1 VENRPGRRFCGKCG
15 TALAIACPACG
26 ASNDADESYC
36 GECGAK
42 LGGASSDHSS
52 LLSTTRPPVDAARHS
67 SERRHVSVLFADL
80 VGFTSLS
87 EERDAED
94 VRELLSRYFETARTI
109 IGRYSGSIEKF
120 IGDAVMAVWGVP
132 VAQEDDAERAVRAAL
147 ELVDAVSAFGE
158 SVGAA
163 GLRARAGVLSGE
175 AAVNLGASGEGMVA
189 GDMVNTA
196 SRIQTAAAPGTVL
209 VGDSTW
215 RATQAAIR
223 YQDAGLHELKGKPEP
238 IRLWR
243 ASGVIAARGGALRRS
258 GLEPPF
264 VGRDRELRILKELL
278 HATSEEGK
286 ARLLSIVG
294 VAGVGKSRLA
304 WEFEKYVD
312 GLTEGIWWHRG
323 RCLSYGE
330 GVAYSALAE
339 MVRMR
344 AGIAEN
350 ESPESAREKL
360 TICVESFLPDQEE
373 RRWAEPRLAQL
384 LGLEEL
390 GSTDPQDLYSAWR
403 VFFERLAGEGLT
415 VLLFGDLQWADPGLL
430 DFIDYLLD
438 WSRTSPILVLTLS
451 RPELAERRP
460 GWGDGKRA
468 FTSLHLEPLS
478 AEAMTRLLDG
488 LVPGLPADLVTR
500 IRDRAAGIPLY
511 AVETVRMLLD
521 RGLVAEHEGVYRAE
535 ASLEELEIPESLH
548 ALIAARL
555 DSLGPDERRLVQDAA
570 VLGKA
575 FTPAALAA
583 ITTLDVDVIEPRLR
597 ALVQKDLLAVQSDP
611 RSPER
616 GQYVFVQDL
625 VRAVAYGTLARRERK
640 QRHLAVADYLSSSWS
655 DEDEIAEVI
664 ASHLVEAYE
673 AEPSA
678 LDSAAIGERA
688 RSALVSAAEHA
699 SALGGSES
707 ACRYYER
714 ALELPG
720 VDGRALLHLGA
731 GKAAALLGQG
741 ARAAS
746 HLDRAVQLFGEAGR
760 PLAQADALHE
770 LSLVDAVDGDR
781 DLAREHCEQALTVLR
796 ELPADDASVAAIAL
810 LEARLGRN
818 LFFLERHEAALEH
831 SDRALRV
838 ADERR
843 IWPVLALALD
853 TKGAV
858 LFRRGQRF
866 EAEVLVRAALRVG
879 LDHGLPGA
887 DIIATTLAT
896 MLEDSDEAEASI
908 EMYEQSSELFRRRGD
923 RRQMVG
929 SRLNQIANLLEL
941 GRWDDVDAI
950 ASDYLDVEAP
960 EFGVGWEFGF
970 LVANAVWLYVRR
982 GDLAAAH
989 RIVDDH
995 LVIPDGA
1002 RNDLKTMVMNARAA
1016 LMNAEGDH
1024 EAALQTAEAT
1034 LLTSFGGLVVDTR
1047 AALIEAVDAA
1057 FALRRQD
1064 KVLELIAIVRDRVH
1078 GSWSPSLETHLL
1090 RWEARVAAEGGDL
1103 ADADTKFT
1111 AAIARFT
1118 AVSRP
1123 FWVAVTRLE
1132 YATTLAAQDRDTEA
1146 EALVS
1151 QARAAFA
1158 ELRAVPWVQR
1168 SDELLREIVAVR
1180 ASTKSA

>member
-1 VENRPGRRFCGKCG
+1 M
-15 TALAIACPACG
+15 
-26 ASNDADESYC
+26 
-36 GECGAK
+36 
-42 LGGASSDHSS
+42 
-52 LLSTTRPPVDAARHS
+52 
-67 SERRHVSVLFADL
+67 SVLFADL

-87 EERDAED
+87 EQRDAED
-94 VRELLSRYFETARTI
+94 VRELLSRYFETARTV
-109 IGRYSGSIEKF
+109 IGRYGGSIEKF

-132 VAQEDDAERAVRAAL
+132 IAQEDDAERAVRAAL

-158 SVGAA
+158 SVGAV

-175 AAVNLGASGEGMVA
+175 AAVNLEASSEGMVA

-238 IRLWR
+238 VRLWR
-243 ASGVIAARGGALRRS
+243 ASGVVAARGGALRRS

-264 VGRDRELRILKELL
+264 VGRDRELRVLKELL

-350 ESPESAREKL
+350 ETLGSARDKL
-360 TICVESFLPDQEE
+360 KVCVESFLPDPEE
-373 RRWAEPRLAQL
+373 RGWAEPRLAQL

-390 GSTDPQDLYSAWR
+390 ASSDPQDLYAAWR

-521 RGLVAEHEGVYRAE
+521 RGLVAEHDGIYQAEG
-535 ASLEELEIPESLH
+535 SLEELEIPESLH

-555 DSLGPDERRLVQDAA
+555 DSLGPEERRLVQDAA

-583 ITTLDVDVIEPRLR
+583 ITALDLEAIEPRLR

-655 DEDEIAEVI
+655 EEDEIAEVI

-673 AEPSA
+673 SDPSA
-678 LDSAAIGERA
+678 SDAAAIGERA
-688 RSALVSAAEHA
+688 RSALVRAAEHA
-699 SALGGSES
+699 SALGGPES

-720 VDGRALLHLGA
+720 VDGRAALHLSA
-731 GKAAALLGQG
+731 GRAASLLGQG
-741 ARAAS
+741 ERATT
-746 HLDRAVQLFGEAGR
+746 HFERAIELFGEAGEAV
-760 PLAQADALHE
+760 AQAQALHD
-770 LSLVDAVDGDR
+770 LSMVEASGGDR
-781 DLAREHCEQALTVLR
+781 VAALHACERALALLR
-796 ELPADDASVAAIAL
+796 PLPADDASVAAIAM
-810 LEARLGRN
+810 LEVRLARN
-818 LFFLERHEAALEH
+818 LFFLERHDEALVY
-831 SDRALRV
+831 SDRALLV

-843 IWPVLALALD
+843 IWPVLALELD

-866 EAEVLVRAALRVG
+866 EAEVLVRAALRVA
-879 LDHGLPGA
+879 LDHGLPDA
-887 DIIATTLAT
+887 NYSATTLAT

-908 EMYEQSSELFRRRGD
+908 EMYGQSAELFRRRGD

-929 SRLNQIANLLEL
+929 AHLNQIANLLEL
-941 GRWDDVDAI
+941 GRWDEVAAI
-950 ASDYLDVEAP
+950 ASDYIEVEAP
-960 EFGVGWEFGF
+960 EFGARWEFGS
-970 LVANAVWLYVRR
+970 LVANAVWLYIRR
-982 GDLAAAH
+982 GDLATAQ
-989 RIVDDH
+989 RIVDDY
-995 LVIPDGA
+995 LVLPEVA

-1016 LMNAEGDH
+1016 VMNAGGDH
-1024 EAALQTAEAT
+1024 AGALRAAEAT
-1034 LLTSFGGLVVDTR
+1034 LRESFGGLLVDTR
-1047 AALIEAVDAA
+1047 GALIEAVDAA
-1057 FALRRQD
+1057 FGLGRID
-1064 KVLELIAIVRDRVH
+1064 KVEELIALVGGHVH
-1078 GSWSPSLETHLL
+1078 VSRIPSFDAHIL
-1090 RWEARVAAEGGDL
+1090 RWEARVAGSRGDL
-1103 ADADTKFT
+1103 ADADAKFA
-1111 AAIARFT
+1111 AAIARFV
-1118 AVSRP
+1118 AMRRP
-1123 FWVAVTRLE
+1123 FWTAMTRLE
-1132 YATTLAAQDRDTEA
+1132 YAEWLAAQGRDSEA
-1146 EALVS
+1146 DALVA
-1151 QARAAFA
+1151 QAHAAFA
-1158 ELRAVPWVQR
+1158 ELRAVPWVER
-1168 SDELLREIVAVR
+1168 SDALTAELNALRAKVI
-1180 ASTKSA
+1180 SA

>member
-1 VENRPGRRFCGKCG
+1 M
-15 TALAIACPACG
+15 
-26 ASNDADESYC
+26 
-36 GECGAK
+36 
-42 LGGASSDHSS
+42 
-52 LLSTTRPPVDAARHS
+52 
-67 SERRHVSVLFADL
+67 SVIFADL

-87 EERDAED
+87 EQRDAED
-94 VRELLSRYFETARTI
+94 VRELLSRYFETARTV
-109 IGRYSGSIEKF
+109 IGRYGGSIEKF

-158 SVGAA
+158 SVGAV
-163 GLRARAGVLSGE
+163 GLKARAGVLSGE

-238 IRLWR
+238 VRLWR

-264 VGRDRELRILKELL
+264 VGRDRELRVLKELL

-350 ESPESAREKL
+350 ETPESAREKL
-360 TICVESFLPDQEE
+360 RVCVESFLPDPEE

-390 GSTDPQDLYSAWR
+390 ASSDPQDLYAAWR

-521 RGLVAEHEGVYRAE
+521 RGLVAEHDGIYQAEG
-535 ASLEELEIPESLH
+535 SLEELEIPESLH

-555 DSLGPDERRLVQDAA
+555 DSLGSEERRLVQDAA

-583 ITTLDVDVIEPRLR
+583 ITALDVDAIEPRLR

-640 QRHLAVADYLSSSWS
+640 QRHIAVADYLSSSWS

-673 AEPSA
+673 SEPSGA
-678 LDSAAIGERA
+678 DAAAIGERA
-688 RSALVSAAEHA
+688 RGALVRAAEHA
-699 SALGGSES
+699 SALGGPES

-720 VDGRALLHLGA
+720 VDGRAALHLGA
-731 GKAAALLGQG
+731 GRAASLLGQ
-741 ARAAS
+741 AVRATA
-746 HLDRAVQLFGEAGR
+746 HFDRAIQLFGEAGQA
-760 PLAQADALHE
+760 LAQADAMHD
-770 LSLVDAVDGDR
+770 LSLIESTSGNREA
-781 DLAREHCEQALTVLR
+781 AREFCERALAVLR
-796 ELPADDASVAAIAL
+796 PLPADDASVAAIAM

-818 LFFLERHEAALEH
+818 LFFLERHDEALQY
-831 SDRALRV
+831 SDRALLV

-843 IWPVLALALD
+843 IWPVLALGLD

-866 EAEVLVRAALRVG
+866 EAEVLVRAALRVT
-879 LDHGLPGA
+879 LDHALPGA
-887 DIIATTLAT
+887 DYNATTLAT

-908 EMYEQSSELFRRRGD
+908 EMYELSADLFRRRGD

-929 SRLNQIANLLEL
+929 AHLNQIANLVEL
-941 GRWDDVDAI
+941 GRWDAVAEI

-970 LVANAVWLYVRR
+970 LVANAVWLYLRR
-982 GDLAAAH
+982 GDLAAAR
-989 RIVDDH
+989 RIVDDY
-995 LVIPDGA
+995 LVLPDGA
-1002 RNDLKTMVMNARAA
+1002 RTDLKTMVMNARAA
-1016 LMNAEGDH
+1016 VMNAEGKH
-1024 EAALQTAEAT
+1024 EGALQTAEAT
-1034 LLTSFGGLVVDTR
+1034 LRGSFGGLLVDIR
-1047 AALIEAVDAA
+1047 GALIEAVEAA
-1057 FALRRQD
+1057 FALHRED
-1064 KVLELIAIVRDRVH
+1064 TVAELIALVRDRVR
-1078 GSWSPSLETHLL
+1078 GSLSLSFEAHIL
-1090 RWEARVAAEGGDL
+1090 RWEARIAAGSGDVV
-1103 ADADTKFT
+1103 DADTKF
-1111 AAIARFT
+1111 ADAISRFV

-1123 FWVAVTRLE
+1123 FWAAVTRLE
-1132 YATTLAAQDRDTEA
+1132 YAEALAAQGRDPEA
-1146 EALVS
+1146 VGLVT
-1151 QARAAFA
+1151 QARAMFD
-1158 ELRAVPWVQR
+1158 ELRAVPWVER
-1168 SDELLREIVAVR
+1168 SDALAAEVNAAR
-1180 ASTKSA
+1180 ANVISA